1 MKKIKSK
8 TAYLCSSCGDDF
20 SKWFG
25 QCPSCKEWDT
35 LSSFKVKTKN
45 KIRKL
50 GDRRSKPLKDLL
62 VIKQDERISTNI
74 KEVDRVLGG
83 GLLHGSFILLGGS
96 QALGSQHSLS
106 TCALISNNYVCIYLQ
121 KKVSSKL
128 HFVQNG

>member
-25 QCPSCKEWDT
+25 QCPSCKEGYVV
-35 LSSFKVKTKN
+35 LFQSKNKN

-50 GDRRSKPLKDLL
+50 REHRSKPLKDLF

-83 GLLHGSFILLGGS
+83 GLLHGSFILLEEV
-96 QALGSQHSLS
+96 QALGSRTRSPHVL
-106 TCALISNNYVCIYLQ
+106 
-121 KKVSSKL
+121 
-128 HFVQNG
+128 